1 MAEIIGTCGT
11 VFLCDDE
18 DHELLSKYKW
28 SRYCE
33 KYPYAVSSKNDRMHR
48 LVLGA
53 QKGQIVDHI
62 NGDRTDNRRSN
73 LRFASKEGNAQNAAK
88 RSDNKSG
95 HKGVSWDY
103 KSKLWEVRV
112 KVNGRQRFG
121 GRFSDLNE
129 AAERARSFRLL
140 FHGEFA
146 SDLRPK
152 E

>member
-1 MAEIIGTCGT
+1 
-11 VFLCDDE
+11 
-18 DHELLSKYKW
+18 
-28 SRYCE
+28 
-33 KYPYAVSSKNDRMHR
+33 MHR